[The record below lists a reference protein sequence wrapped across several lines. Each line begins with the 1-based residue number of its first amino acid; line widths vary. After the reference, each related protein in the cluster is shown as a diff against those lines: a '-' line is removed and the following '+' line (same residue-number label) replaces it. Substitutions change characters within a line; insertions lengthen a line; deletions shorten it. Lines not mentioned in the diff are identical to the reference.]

1 MTHQKLDLHELPNPG
16 CQKCRRHI
24 RKQST
29 DDGLCQ
35 LATSGVDS
43 GALRCVG
50 PWARDKLYFLTQYL
64 GIFAD
69 GMRYKW
75 QGNLH
80 YIELCSGP
88 GRCVDR
94 VSGLEMDGTALAVMG
109 HPAFQQI
116 RTATFLDYNRTVVD
130 ALTSRIASAGHSD
143 RACAIEADYNDPRN
157 IAAIAF
163 SRVQKGLA
171 LVFVDP
177 TDCSVP
183 FETIAALAQI
193 LPNADFIINV
203 ALGTDATRNIK
214 PAILNAD
221 SKSRAKYAGFLGG
234 QEFFDDPDVVKMAEL
249 GQDDKLRAKFRECY
263 RDAMRSLKYAHFAT
277 ECVEHYYDL
286 FFACRHERGLQFWKR
301 AQKYKPNNQGT
312 FDLALS

>member
-1 MTHQKLDLHELPNPG
+1 MHQKLDLREQQNPG
-16 CQKCRRHI
+16 CQKCSRHV
-24 RKQST
+24 RKQNT

-35 LATSGVDS
+35 QASSVLDGAT
-43 GALRCVG
+43 LRCVG

-69 GMRYKW
+69 GMKFKW

-80 YIELCSGP
+80 YVELCSGP

-94 VSGLEMDGTALAVMG
+94 DSGLEMDGTALAVMG
-109 HPAFQQI
+109 HPAFQHI
-116 RTATFLDYNRTVVD
+116 RTATFLDYNPNVVE
-130 ALTSRIASAGHSD
+130 ALTTRIKAAGYSD
-143 RACAIEADYNDPRN
+143 RACAIKADYNHPGN
-157 IAAIAF
+157 IADIAF
-163 SRVQKGLA
+163 RRVQKGLV

-183 FETIAALAQI
+183 FETVSALAQA

-214 PAILNAD
+214 PAILNRESQA
-221 SKSRAKYAGFLGG
+221 RIKYASFLGG
-234 QEFFDDPDVVKMAEL
+234 QGFFEDPEVITMAER
-249 GQDDKLRAKFRECY
+249 GQDDKLRAKFREAY
-263 RDAMRSLKYAHFAT
+263 RDAMRTLKYDHFET

-301 AQKYKPNNQGT
+301 AQKYKPDNQGT
-312 FDLALS
+312 FDLSLS

>member
-1 MTHQKLDLHELPNPG
+1 MHQKLDLHEQQNPG
-16 CQKCRRHI
+16 CQKCSRHV
-24 RKQST
+24 RKQNI

-35 LATSGVDS
+35 QATSCLD
-43 GALRCVG
+43 GATLRCVG

-69 GMRYKW
+69 GMKFKW

-94 VSGLEMDGTALAVMG
+94 ESGVEMDGTALTVMG
-109 HPAFQQI
+109 HSAFQHI
-116 RTATFLDYNRTVVD
+116 RTATFLDYNLNVVD
-130 ALTSRIASAGHSD
+130 ALSSRIKSAGYAD
-143 RACAIEADYNDPRN
+143 RACAIKADYNHPEN
-157 IAAIAF
+157 IAEIVGG
-163 SRVQKGLA
+163 RVQKGLA

-183 FETIAALAQI
+183 FDTVATLAHT

-214 PAILNAD
+214 PAILNKD
-221 SKSRAKYAGFLGG
+221 SKARIKYAGFLGG
-234 QEFFDDPDVVKMAEL
+234 QGFFDDTEVITMAEH
-249 GQDDKLRAKFRECY
+249 GQDDKLRAKFREAY
-263 RDAMRSLKYAHFAT
+263 RGAMRTLKYEHFDT
-277 ECVEHYYDL
+277 QCVEHYYDL
-286 FFACRHERGLQFWKR
+286 FFACRHPLGLKFWNSAK
-301 AQKYKPNNQGT
+301 KYEPNNQGT
-312 FDLALS
+312 FDFSL